1 MRKELTKLK
10 EELIDGK
17 YGHSAALKPHQATTP
32 LQAFSWGPALALLR
46 TKGGAFPSEWK
57 LVVKIGI
64 HSPQVLSVVC

>member
-46 TKGGAFPSEWK
+46 TKGGAFPSE
-57 LVVKIGI
+57 
-64 HSPQVLSVVC
+64 